1 MDATTGKALGGAAH
15 LAQSIADVLGTPLG
29 SLVMRRD
36 YGSLLFELIDQP
48 VTPVTAMLMRAAC
61 AIALRIWGPEIG
73 IGKVTR
79 IALTGT
85 PAEGNLVTAVTYR
98 PTSTAAAN
106 AASTLSIPLPATMGG
121 KRSS

>member
-15 LAQSIADVLGTPLG
+15 LAQSVADVLGTPLG

-48 VTPVTAMLMRAAC
+48 VTPVTAMLIRAAC

-73 IGKVTR
+73 LGKVTG
-79 IALTGT
+79 IAITGVAT
-85 PAEGNLVTAVTYR
+85 EGNLTASIRYR
-98 PTSTAAAN
+98 PTGTAAAN